1 MLMLPPVQACF
12 VSLSLTPAGLLM
24 LMLVFC
30 RLLEAAKQ
38 ARRHARTGRLPPCR
52 SACSQALLL
61 LSLQAFKLQTQVR
74 LKSCSAA
81 VLHVLQ
87 QVARW
92 T

>member
-1 MLMLPPVQACF
+1 MLMLA
-12 VSLSLTPAGLLM
+12 S
-24 LMLVFC
+24 C

-38 ARRHARTGRLPPCR
+38 ASRHGRTVRLAPCR

-61 LSLQAFKLQTQVR
+61 PSLQAFRLQTRVR
-74 LKSCSAA
+74 LKGCIAA